1 VGRSMKAYKIP
12 LLFIALVFLIL
23 SGCSSLT
30 QKTNSSATKTIK
42 LGATAGPYSDQ
53 IKEVIKPYL
62 EKKGYKVELIEFN
75 DYVQPNISLDQ
86 GSIDANVFQNEI
98 YMKNFAKTKHMEL
111 YEVIKIPTA
120 PIGVYSKKHKSLDEI
135 KDGTTIALP
144 NEPVNQA
151 RALAMMEKLGLIQL
165 RKGIDPTKVSEKD
178 IQKYN
183 KKIVLK
189 PLEPAQLPRA
199 LGDVDYSFI
208 NGNFAISSGLKLKD
222 AVALEK
228 TPSYYLNGVTVRK
241 KDKNAKFVK
250 DIVAAYKSEEFKKL
264 IKEDEEYKGYVW
276 PDWFK

>member
-1 VGRSMKAYKIP
+1 MKAYKI
-12 LLFIALVFLIL
+12 LFSFIALAFLVL

-30 QKTNSSATKTIK
+30 QNTNSSATKTIK

-53 IKEVIKPYL
+53 IKKVIKPYL

-86 GSIDANVFQNEI
+86 GSIDANVFQNEV
-98 YMKNFAKTKHMEL
+98 YMKNFEKTRNMEL

-120 PIGVYSKKHKSLDEI
+120 PIGIYSKKHKSLDEI

-151 RALAMMEKLGLIQL
+151 RALTMLEQLGLIQL
-165 RKGIDPTKVSEKD
+165 KKGVDPIKVSERD
-178 IQKYN
+178 IEKYH

-189 PLEPAQLPRA
+189 PLEPAQLPRS
-199 LGDVDYSFI
+199 LGDVDYSLI

-228 TPSYYLNGVTVRK
+228 TPPYYLNGVTVRE
-241 KDKNAKFVK
+241 KDKDAAFVK
-250 DIVAAYKSEEFKKL
+250 DIVEAYKSKEFRKL
-264 IKEDEEYKGYVW
+264 IKEDEEYQGYAW

>member
-1 VGRSMKAYKIP
+1 MKAYQIP

-23 SGCSSLT
+23 SGCSNLT
-30 QKTNSSATKTIK
+30 QKTNSSSTKTIK

-53 IKEVIKPYL
+53 IKEAIKPYL

-75 DYVQPNISLDQ
+75 DYVQPNISLNQ

-98 YMKNFAKTKHMEL
+98 YMKNFAKTKHMKL

-120 PIGVYSKKHKSLDEI
+120 PIGVYSKKHKSLDEM

-199 LGDVDYSFI
+199 LGDVDYAFI

-222 AVALEK
+222 AVTLEK
-228 TPSYYLNGVTVRK
+228 TPSYYLNGVTVRM